1 MVRESAGMTPEEAYA
16 RRQRRWKL
24 TLATII
30 LILVSLTAWI
40 VEQITRVR

>member
-1 MVRESAGMTPEEAYA
+1 MYVRNGGMTPEEAYA

-30 LILVSLTAWI
+30 IILVSLTAWI
-40 VEQITRVR
+40 IEQITRAR